1 MVDFQ
6 TTYKKLTDLAKEI
19 AYLESASALLDWDQ
33 QTHLPK
39 SGSDYRSAQLAY
51 FAGEIHRRRTS
62 PELLDW
68 MNELIQSPDF
78 AQAPVEL
85 KTNVS
90 VLKREHEKSSKIPN
104 DLVKALAQASAQ
116 GHQRWLAAREKN
128 DFNVL
133 ASSLDNLFKLKREQ
147 SEAVGYT
154 DSPYDVHIDDY
165 EPGCT
170 TRSIKD
176 QLGAIKNDLVEIAS
190 AASNASNQP
199 NPSVLKADVHT
210 IEQQT
215 LSKAISQAIGFDYNR
230 GRLDESAHPFS
241 TGLGPNDVRITT
253 RYNQQSFEE
262 SLFGTLHEAGHAMY
276 EQGLRAD
283 QYGLPSGKYCSL
295 GIHES
300 QSRLWEN
307 LVGRSRGFW
316 THFYDLTKT
325 HTANA
330 LDDVPLDTFYR
341 AINTV
346 QPSLIRVEADEV
358 TYNLHIIIRFEL
370 ELDMIEGT
378 LSIADLPDAWNQKYQ
393 DYLGITPDSHNTGVM
408 QDIHWSAGLIGYFP
422 TYTLGNIYASQLF
435 SKANDELGD
444 LNKLFEQ
451 GEFHSLKNWL
461 NNNVHQLGRRYDA
474 VELIE
479 SVTDTPI
486 SPKHLISYL
495 RAKVSDI
502 YDLQ

>member
-1 MVDFQ
+1 MTKLQ
-6 TTYKKLTDLAKEI
+6 ETYKNLTDYVKEI
-19 AYLESASALLDWDQ
+19 TYLESASALLDWDQ

-62 PELLDW
+62 AELLDW
-68 MNELIQSPDF
+68 MNEIIHSPEFD
-78 AQAPVEL
+78 QAPQEI

-90 VLKREHEKSSKIPN
+90 VLKREHEKSSKVPD
-104 DLVKALAQASAQ
+104 DLVQALAHAAAQ
-116 GHQRWLAAREKN
+116 GHQHWLDARDKN
-128 DFNVL
+128 SFDLL
-133 ASSLDNLFKLKREQ
+133 APPLEHLFKLKREQ
-147 SEAVGYT
+147 SEAIGYT

-170 TRSIKD
+170 TRFIKE
-176 QLGAIKNDLVEIAS
+176 QLGVIKKDLVEITA
-190 AASNASNQP
+190 AASNASAQP
-199 NPSVLKADVHT
+199 NSAVLKANVEAT
-210 IEQQT
+210 EQQA
-215 LSKAISQAIGFDYNR
+215 LSLAITQAIGFDYNR

-241 TGLGPNDVRITT
+241 TGLGPDDVRITT
-253 RYNQQSFEE
+253 RYNQQSFKE

-283 QYGLPSGKYCSL
+283 QYGLPSGNYCSL

-316 THFYDLTKT
+316 HHFYDLTKS
-325 HTANA
+325 HTASAFDN
-330 LDDVPLDTFYR
+330 VPLDTFYN
-341 AINTV
+341 AINSV

-370 ELDMIEGT
+370 EVDMIEGN
-378 LSIADLPDAWNQKYQ
+378 LSIADLPDAWNQKYK
-393 DYLGITPDSHNTGVM
+393 DYLGITPDSYNTGVM
-408 QDIHWSAGLIGYFP
+408 QDIHWSAGLVGYFP

-435 SKANDELGD
+435 NKANDELGD
-444 LNKLFEQ
+444 LNKMFEQ

-461 NNNVHQLGRRYDA
+461 NTNVHQLGRRYDA

-479 SVTDTPI
+479 TVTGEVASSKP
-486 SPKHLISYL
+486 LISYL
-495 RAKVSDI
+495 RGKVNEI
-502 YDLQ
+502 YEL

>member
-1 MVDFQ
+1 MVEFEK
-6 TTYKKLTDLAKEI
+6 TYKTLTDLANEI
-19 AYLESASALLDWDQ
+19 AYFESASALLDWDQ

-39 SGSDYRSAQLAY
+39 SGADFRAAQLAY
-51 FAGEIHRRRTS
+51 FAGEIHQRRTS
-62 PELLDW
+62 PKLLDW
-68 MNELIQSPDF
+68 MNELIESPDF
-78 AQAPVEL
+78 AQAPTEL

-104 DLVKALAQASAQ
+104 DLVKAMAQASAQ
-116 GHQRWLAAREKN
+116 GHQYWLDAREKN
-128 DFNVL
+128 DFKLL
-133 ASSLDNLFKLKREQ
+133 ASPLENIFKLKREQ

-170 TRSIKD
+170 TQSIKE
-176 QLGAIKNDLVEIAS
+176 QFGAIKNDLVEITS
-190 AASNASNQP
+190 AASNAPNQP
-199 NPSVLKADVHT
+199 STYVLEADVHT
-210 IEQQT
+210 KNQKA
-215 LSKAISQAIGFDYNR
+215 LSKKISQEIGFDYNR

-241 TGLGPNDVRITT
+241 SGLGPDDIRITT
-253 RYNQQSFEE
+253 RYNEQSFEE

-283 QYGLPSGKYCSL
+283 QYGLASGKYCSL

-316 THFYDLTKT
+316 IHFYDLTKDLT
-325 HTANA
+325 NGA
-330 LDDVPLDTFYR
+330 LDDVPLNTFYR
-341 AINTV
+341 AINAV
-346 QPSLIRVEADEV
+346 RPSLIRVEADEV

-370 ELDMIEGT
+370 ELDMIEGS
-378 LSIADLPDAWNQKYQ
+378 LSITDLPDAWNQKYK
-393 DYLGITPDSHNTGVM
+393 DYLGITPDSYNTGVM

-435 SKANDELGD
+435 NKANDELGD
-444 LNKLFEQ
+444 LNTLFEQ
-451 GEFHSLKNWL
+451 GEFHSLRNWL
-461 NNNVHQLGRRYDA
+461 NKNVHQLGRRYDA
-474 VELIE
+474 VKLIE
-479 SVTDTPI
+479 HVTGAPANPI
-486 SPKHLISYL
+486 HLISYL

-502 YDLQ
+502 YDLH